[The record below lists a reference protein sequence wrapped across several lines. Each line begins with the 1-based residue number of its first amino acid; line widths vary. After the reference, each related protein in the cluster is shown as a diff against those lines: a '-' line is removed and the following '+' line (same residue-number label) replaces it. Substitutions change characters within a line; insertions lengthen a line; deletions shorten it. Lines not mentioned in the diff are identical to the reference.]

1 MPAAQSK
8 WDKIWKL
15 LVLSYPVLTTIYYV
29 TYVFFIGGFGFPKSI
44 LELFK
49 QLPLPLLDQIHVTL
63 LLLVAFAISLKRP
76 RNFLGPATYLFS
88 LISYYLVWIYWGPGL
103 EIDINPNWR
112 ITYLPIIGFFN
123 IDLFWGFQM
132 GAIYGVAYFIVQF
145 SYNFIP
151 TAILLTGVAAIFRW
165 RELKES
171 QFVETSAL
179 SKVEITANITPI
191 TNSKNDTSELND
203 FGVPSGWY
211 PDPNGNPCERYW
223 NGNLWTEETRPM
235 VNTNINKGNVM
246 SNVNNSDAS
255 DKSWL
260 VTLLL
265 CLFLGGLGI
274 HRFYVGKTGTGVA
287 QLLTLGGLGIWALV
301 DFIMILTKSF
311 TDMSGKKIT
320 QS

>member
-1 MPAAQSK
+1 
-8 WDKIWKL
+8 
-15 LVLSYPVLTTIYYV
+15 
-29 TYVFFIGGFGFPKSI
+29 
-44 LELFK
+44 
-49 QLPLPLLDQIHVTL
+49 
-63 LLLVAFAISLKRP
+63 
-76 RNFLGPATYLFS
+76 
-88 LISYYLVWIYWGPGL
+88 
-103 EIDINPNWR
+103 
-112 ITYLPIIGFFN
+112 
-123 IDLFWGFQM
+123 M